1 MTGLKKEIKA
11 YESMLDHL
19 ESEHWG
25 HWVIFRNEQLVAAHA
40 DFQDAAQDAVF
51 RFGRGPYLIR
61 QVGAP
66 PPVLPPYVVP
76 PALAYK
82 LYPDAADND

>member
-11 YESMLDHL
+11 YEAMLDYL
-19 ESEHWG
+19 ERKHFG
-25 HWVIFRNEQLVAAHA
+25 QWVIFRNEQLVAAHA
-40 DFQDAAQDAVF
+40 DFQDAAQDAVS

-66 PPVLPPYVVP
+66 PIVLPPYVIP
-76 PALAYK
+76 PDLAYK
-82 LYPDAADND
+82 LHPDYDDDD

>member
-1 MTGLKKEIKA
+1 MTSLKKEIKA
-11 YESMLDHL
+11 YDAMLDYL
-19 ESEHWG
+19 ELKHFG
-25 HWVIFRNEQLVAAHA
+25 QWVIFRNQQLVAAHA

-66 PPVLPPYVVP
+66 PIVLPPYVVP

-82 LYPDAADND
+82 LHPDAADND